1 MMTDDDRIFG
11 VLNIFAFTKK
21 GNIKEMFE
29 AEGREHIKG
38 LLKTYYNIEMSDIK
52 LLKLANKWL
61 KKVKSNEPL

>member
-1 MMTDDDRIFG
+1 
-11 VLNIFAFTKK
+11 
-21 GNIKEMFE
+21 MFE